1 MKKFLLVPSLL
12 ALLVVGV
19 AHAQTT
25 EEELPEPGM
34 TPANPFYF
42 LDEFGE
48 WLRFNLFTY
57 DDEAETDLLL
67 AYADERVAE
76 LKAMDEEGTL
86 TPEQEEKVL
95 EKYQKLLME
104 FGK

>member
-42 LDEFGE
+42 LDEFGRAG
-48 WLRFNLFTY
+48 LV
-57 DDEAETDLLL
+57 DLLHPVQHELVCAFDTRNLGADPPPPGVGL
-67 AYADERVAE
+67 AC
-76 LKAMDEEGTL
+76 
-86 TPEQEEKVL
+86 
-95 EKYQKLLME
+95 
-104 FGK
+104 